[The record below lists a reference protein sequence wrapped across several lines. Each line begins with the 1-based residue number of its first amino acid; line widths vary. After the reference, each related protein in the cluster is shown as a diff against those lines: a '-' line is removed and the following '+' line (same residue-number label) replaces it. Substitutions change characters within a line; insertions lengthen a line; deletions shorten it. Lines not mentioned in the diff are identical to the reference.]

1 MPPDH
6 CDVSHAVGDSLHRS
20 IDHGLFRPHFGVA
33 VISPHFLQKEWPQT
47 ELDGPVARKVGD
59 TKLNVIPGQAVT
71 NGTVGASRVALV
83 AS

>member
-6 CDVSHAVGDSLHRS
+6 CDVPHAVGDSLHRS
-20 IDHGLFRPHFGVA
+20 IDHGLFRQHFGVA

-71 NGTVGASRVALV
+71 NGTLGAGRAALA